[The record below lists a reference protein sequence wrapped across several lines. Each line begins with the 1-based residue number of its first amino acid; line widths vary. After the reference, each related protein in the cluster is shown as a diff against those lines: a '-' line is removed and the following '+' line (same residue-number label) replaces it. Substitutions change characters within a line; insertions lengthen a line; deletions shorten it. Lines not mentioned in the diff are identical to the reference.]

1 MILEPNCSVQG
12 CLTMLPSHFI
22 LVVVVVVS
30 IVLFLLSYISPTL
43 DKLDPAIAERYVMV
57 VLVILFFC
65 IVTSVYWLPL
75 LLYVKS

>member
-1 MILEPNCSVQG
+1 
-12 CLTMLPSHFI
+12 MLPSHFI